1 MESSILYIGSTFL
14 GGAGAWFIS
23 RFAFRFGLMDI
34 PNERSSHEIPIPI
47 PKGGGIGI
55 LAAFVLSS
63 LVLKIPG
70 SFWLSAAF
78 LALFSFI
85 GDRVEISPKF
95 RLPVQFIA
103 ALILLFPI
111 LFSDSSSVFCF
122 LPFDFCPL
130 PFAPGYLHR
139 GYREFL

>member
-1 MESSILYIGSTFL
+1 MKYLIFYIASFVL
-14 GGAGAWFIS
+14 GGAGAWIIS

-70 SFWLSAAF
+70 SFWLSATV
-78 LALFSFI
+78 LALISFY
-85 GDRVEISPKF
+85 GDRFPISPKF

-103 ALILLFPI
+103 ALILLAAP
-111 LFSDSSSVFCF
+111 LFSDSSFFLRPLFSALCF
-122 LPFDFCPL
+122 F
-130 PFAPGYLHR
+130 
-139 GYREFL
+139 